1 MALSNKS
8 DIETE
13 LQHAMMLSDEAKTA
27 LEAVVKVADA
37 SDEDDLE
44 RMQNILK
51 MLVDSEYTQP
61 DLL

>member
-44 RMQNILK
+44 RMQKILQ

>member
-13 LQHAMMLSDEAKTA
+13 LQHAMMLSNEAKTA

>member
-8 DIETE
+8 DIENE
-13 LQHAMMLSDEAKTA
+13 LQHAMMLSNEAKTA

>member
-1 MALSNKS
+1 MALNNKS
-8 DIETE
+8 DIATE
-13 LQHAMMLSDEAKTA
+13 LRHAMMLSDEAKTA

-51 MLVDSEYTQP
+51 MLIDAEYTQP